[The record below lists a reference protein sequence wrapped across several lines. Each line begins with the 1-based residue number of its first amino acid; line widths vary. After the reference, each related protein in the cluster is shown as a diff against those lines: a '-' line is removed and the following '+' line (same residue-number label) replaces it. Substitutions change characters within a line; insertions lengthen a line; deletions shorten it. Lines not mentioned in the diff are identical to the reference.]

1 MHVTRFLNGVVWYDC
16 IQKKEET
23 KKRKSTKNRFE
34 IVYQK
39 DKELKAPFSI
49 LFCGSAG

>member
-1 MHVTRFLNGVVWYDC
+1 LYT
-16 IQKKEET
+16 KKGKKQ